1 MYTKNKEQCFMVFES
16 AFSAGDVQKYTWI
29 QNETNEQK
37 NKKNAPTQD
46 ALHHFRSAVMVR
58 RPLASTDAAS
68 IFMTHYTYITNTH
81 AAQNEKQIYQKYK
94 TGTRQ
99 IRFRYDTMMQFAGV
113 IFNSLDIKNTLH
125 IYFIYKTNIIQLQLK
140 KKTARTHTI
149 MNKLY
154 SWW

>member
-1 MYTKNKEQCFMVFES
+1 MVFES

-37 NKKNAPTQD
+37 KQNNKNAPTQD

-81 AAQNEKQIYQKYK
+81 AAQNEK
-94 TGTRQ
+94 
-99 IRFRYDTMMQFAGV
+99 
-113 IFNSLDIKNTLH
+113 
-125 IYFIYKTNIIQLQLK
+125 
-140 KKTARTHTI
+140 
-149 MNKLY
+149 
-154 SWW
+154 

>member
-1 MYTKNKEQCFMVFES
+1 MVFES

-46 ALHHFRSAVMVR
+46 ALHHFRSVVMVR

-81 AAQNEKQIYQKYK
+81 AAQIQNKYNRNTKQGQ
-94 TGTRQ
+94 
-99 IRFRYDTMMQFAGV
+99 
-113 IFNSLDIKNTLH
+113 
-125 IYFIYKTNIIQLQLK
+125 
-140 KKTARTHTI
+140 
-149 MNKLY
+149 NK
-154 SWW
+154 

>member
-1 MYTKNKEQCFMVFES
+1 MVFES

-58 RPLASTDAAS
+58 RLLASTDAAS

-81 AAQNEKQIYQKYK
+81 SAQMQSKYIRNTKQGQDK
-94 TGTRQ
+94 
-99 IRFRYDTMMQFAGV
+99 
-113 IFNSLDIKNTLH
+113 
-125 IYFIYKTNIIQLQLK
+125 
-140 KKTARTHTI
+140 
-149 MNKLY
+149 
-154 SWW
+154 